1 MARAKSKPISPDN
14 PQERIE
20 EHPAFL
26 LGKHP
31 TEDSFLAS
39 YGQQFVMLAAPPG
52 TGKGVGAVIPNL
64 LSYPDSMVVNDP
76 KFENWEITSGFRASA
91 GHKVYRFSPERL
103 ETHRWNPLSA
113 INRDPLYRLGEIRTI
128 ARVLFVSD
136 NPKNQEWYN
145 KAGNV
150 FTAVLLY
157 LMETPHMPFT
167 LPQAYEIGSLGTG
180 MGTWA
185 QQIIELRS
193 TGPNALSFEALRELN
208 GVFEASKNKSSGWS
222 TTVDIVRDVLSVY
235 AEKTVAWAVSGD
247 DIDLSK
253 AREEKMTAYFS
264 VTEGSLKK
272 YGPLMNLFFTQAIRL
287 NSKVIPEQGGHCADG
302 TLRYKYQLALLMDEL
317 AIMGR
322 IEILETAPALTRGA
336 GLRFFFIFQGKDQ
349 LRAIYGEEAA
359 NGIMKA
365 IHNEIVFAPG
375 DIKLAEEYSRRLGN
389 TTVRVHNQSLNRQKH
404 QVGAQGQTD
413 SYSEQPRP
421 LMLPQD
427 INELPYDKQLIFVQ
441 GTKTTPALKILARKI
456 FYYEEEVFRSRE
468 NLPPP
473 PLPVGDASKID
484 ALTVP
489 VRTVEAKVAVADT
502 KPMQAEQRQRWN
514 PRDTNA
520 QAIEVAQA
528 ATDKAQPVEVE
539 PDPEPESVQAHDTH
553 ETM

>member
-1 MARAKSKPISPDN
+1 
-14 PQERIE
+14 
-20 EHPAFL
+20 
-26 LGKHP
+26 
-31 TEDSFLAS
+31 FLAS

-103 ETHRWNPLSA
+103 ETHRWNPLRA

-150 FTAVLLY
+150 FTAVLLF
-157 LMETPHMPFT
+157 LMETPDMPFT

-185 QQIIELRS
+185 QQVIELRS
-193 TGPNALSFEALRELN
+193 TGPNALTVETLRELN
-208 GVFEASKNKSSGWS
+208 GVLEASKNKSSGWS

-322 IEILETAPALTRGA
+322 IESMETAPALTRGA
-336 GLRFFFIFQGKDQ
+336 GLRFFLIFQGKDQ
-349 LRAIYGEEAA
+349 IRDIYGEEAA
-359 NGIMKA
+359 NAIMKA

-375 DIKLAEEYSRRLGN
+375 DIKLSEEYSRRLGN

-404 QVGAQGQTD
+404 EVGARGQTD

-421 LMLPQD
+421 LMLPQE

-441 GTKTTPALKILARKI
+441 GTQTTPALKILARKI
-456 FYYEEEVFRSRE
+456 FYYEEEVFKSRE
-468 NLPPP
+468 KLPPP

-489 VRTVEAKVAVADT
+489 VRTVEAKVAVADP

-514 PRDTNA
+514 PKDTA
-520 QAIEVAQA
+520 SQPVQAEAD
-528 ATDKAQPVEVE
+528 TAQPPEVE
-539 PDPEPESVQAHDTH
+539 PDPEPAQADEPP

>member
-1 MARAKSKPISPDN
+1 MARTKTKPISPDN
-14 PQERIE
+14 PQKRID

-103 ETHRWNPLSA
+103 ETHRWNTLSA
-113 INRDPLYRLGEIRTI
+113 ISRDPLYRLGEIRTI

-150 FTAVLLY
+150 FTAILLY
-157 LMETPHMPFT
+157 LMETPEMPVT
-167 LPQAYEIGSLGTG
+167 LPQTYEIGSLGTG
-180 MGTWA
+180 IGTWA

-193 TGPNALSFEALRELN
+193 IGPNALSFETLRELN
-208 GVFEASKNKSSGWS
+208 GVYEASKNKSSGWS
-222 TTVDIVRDVLSVY
+222 TTVDILRDVLSVY

-247 DIDLSK
+247 DIDFAK
-253 AREEKMTAYFS
+253 MREEKTTVYFS
-264 VTEGSLKK
+264 VTEGNLKK

-287 NSKVIPEQGGHCADG
+287 NSKVIPEQGGHCPDG
-302 TLRYKYQLALLMDEL
+302 TLRYKYQLGLLMDEL

-322 IEILETAPALTRGA
+322 IESMETAPALTRGA
-336 GLRFFFIFQGKDQ
+336 GLRFFLIFQGKDQ
-349 LRAIYGEEAA
+349 IRDIYGENAA

-389 TTVRVHNQSLNRQKH
+389 KTVRVHNQSLNRQKH

-413 SYSEQPRP
+413 SYSEQSRA
-421 LMLPQD
+421 LMLPQEV
-427 INELPYDKQLIFVQ
+427 NELPYDKQLIFIQ
-441 GTKTTPALKILARKI
+441 GTKTTPPLKILARKI
-456 FYYEEEVFRSRE
+456 FFYEEEVFKARA
-468 NLPPP
+468 NMPPP

-489 VRTVEAKVAVADT
+489 VRTIEAKVAVADA

-514 PRDTNA
+514 PKDKA
-520 QAIEVAQA
+520 SEVAQA
-528 ATDKAQPVEVE
+528 EADKAQPVEVE
-539 PDPEPESVQAHDTH
+539 PDPEPVQADDTS
-553 ETM
+553 EPM

>member
-1 MARAKSKPISPDN
+1 MAKAKSQPISPTN
-14 PQERIE
+14 PQKRID

-103 ETHRWNPLSA
+103 ETHRWNTLSA
-113 INRDPLYRLGEIRTI
+113 ISRDPLYRLGEIRTI

-150 FTAVLLY
+150 FTAILLY
-157 LMETPHMPFT
+157 LMETPEMPFT
-167 LPQAYEIGSLGTG
+167 LPQTYEIGSLGTG
-180 MGTWA
+180 IGTWA

-193 TGPNALSFEALRELN
+193 IGPNALSFETLRELN
-208 GVFEASKNKSSGWS
+208 GVYEASKNKSSGWS
-222 TTVDIVRDVLSVY
+222 TTVDILRDVLSVY

-247 DIDLSK
+247 DIDFAK
-253 AREEKMTAYFS
+253 MREEKTTVYFS
-264 VTEGSLKK
+264 VTEGNLKK

-287 NSKVIPEQGGHCADG
+287 NSKVIPEQGGHCPDG
-302 TLRYKYQLALLMDEL
+302 TLRYKYQLGLLMDEL

-322 IEILETAPALTRGA
+322 IESMETAPALTRGA
-336 GLRFFFIFQGKDQ
+336 GLRFFLIFQGKDQ
-349 LRAIYGEEAA
+349 IRDIYGENAA

-421 LMLPQD
+421 LMLPQEV
-427 INELPYDKQLIFVQ
+427 NELPYDKQLIFIQ
-441 GTKTTPALKILARKI
+441 GTKTTPPLKILARKI
-456 FYYEEEVFRSRE
+456 FFYEEEVFKARA
-468 NLPPP
+468 NMPPP

-489 VRTVEAKVAVADT
+489 VRTIEAKVAVADA

-514 PRDTNA
+514 PKEKAANA
-520 QAIEVAQA
+520 ASAKPDA
-528 ATDKAQPVEVE
+528 AQPVDE
-539 PDPEPESVQAHDTH
+539 PDPEPTPAQADDTLD
-553 ETM
+553 TM

>member
-1 MARAKSKPISPDN
+1 MSQSSKTYGPDN
-14 PQERIE
+14 LQKRIE
-20 EHPAFL
+20 EHPAFI

-31 TEDSFLAS
+31 TKDSFLAS
-39 YGQQFVMLAAPPG
+39 YGQQFVQLAAPPG

-76 KFENWEITSGFRASA
+76 KFENWDITSGFRKGA

-103 ETHRWNPLSA
+103 ETHRWNPLAS
-113 INRDPLYRLGEIRTI
+113 ISRDHLYRLGEIRTM
-128 ARVLFVSD
+128 ASVLFVSD

-157 LMETPHMPFT
+157 LMETPEMPCT

-180 MGTWA
+180 MGAWA
-185 QQIIELRS
+185 QQVIDQRS
-193 TGPNALSFEALRELN
+193 SGKDALSIETLRELG
-208 GVFEASKNKSSGWS
+208 GVLEASKNKSSGWS
-222 TTVDIVRDVLSVY
+222 TTADIVRDVLSMY

-247 DIDLSK
+247 EKSPDNIDFSK
-253 AREEKMTAYFS
+253 AREEKTTIYFS

-287 NSKVIPEQGGHCADG
+287 NSKVLPEQGGHCADG
-302 TLRYKYQLALLMDEL
+302 TLRYKYQLALMMDEF

-322 IEILETAPALTRGA
+322 MEIMETAPALTRGA
-336 GLRFFFIFQGKDQ
+336 GLRFFLIFQGKDQ
-349 LRAIYGEEAA
+349 IRATYGEEAA

-389 TTVRVHNQSLNRQKH
+389 KTVRVQNQSLNRQKH
-404 QVGAQGQTD
+404 ELGARGQTD
-413 SYSEQPRP
+413 SYSEQPRA
-421 LMLPQD
+421 LMLPQEV
-427 INELPYDKQLIFVQ
+427 NELPYDQQLIFVQ
-441 GTKTTPALKILARKI
+441 GTKTTPPMKILARKI
-456 FYYEEEVFRSRE
+456 FFYEEEVFRSRA

-489 VRTVEAKVAVADT
+489 VRVVDKKAAVAE
-502 KPMQAEQRQRWN
+502 PHAQRLQQEHQKRWV
-514 PRDTNA
+514 PGA
-520 QAIEVAQA
+520 GSEVA
-528 ATDKAQPVEVE
+528 KSPPVVL
-539 PDPEPESVQAHDTH
+539 PK
-553 ETM
+553 

>member
-1 MARAKSKPISPDN
+1 MASQAQYSPQN
-14 PQERIE
+14 PQKRIE
-20 EHPAFL
+20 EHPGFL
-26 LGKHP
+26 IGKHP
-31 TEDSFLAS
+31 TKDRFLAS

-64 LSYPDSMVVNDP
+64 LCYPDSMVVNDP
-76 KFENWEITSGFRASA
+76 KFENWDITSGFRAAA

-103 ETHRWNPLSA
+103 ATHRWNPLAS
-113 INRDPLYRLGEIRTI
+113 ISRDHLFRLGEIRTM

-157 LMETPHMPFT
+157 LMETPGMPCT

-180 MGTWA
+180 MGAWA
-185 QQIIELRS
+185 QQVIDERS
-193 TGPNALSFEALRELN
+193 SGKDALSVETLRELN
-208 GVFEASKNKSSGWS
+208 GVLEASKNKSSGWS
-222 TTVDIVRDVLSVY
+222 TTTDIVRDVLSMY

-247 DIDLSK
+247 DDSPDNIDFSK
-253 AREEKMTAYFS
+253 AREEKTTIYFS

-287 NSKVIPEQGGHCADG
+287 NSKVLPEQGGHCPDG
-302 TLRYKYQLALLMDEL
+302 TLKLKYQLALLMDEF

-322 IEILETAPALTRGA
+322 MEIMETAPALTRGA
-336 GLRFFFIFQGKDQ
+336 GLRFFLIFQGKDQ
-349 LRAIYGEEAA
+349 IRATYGEEAA

-389 TTVRVHNQSLNRQKH
+389 TTVRVQNQSLNRQKH
-404 QVGAQGQTD
+404 EVVARGQTD

-421 LMLPQD
+421 LMLPQEV
-427 INELPYDKQLIFVQ
+427 NELPYDKQLIFVQ
-441 GTKTTPALKILARKI
+441 GTKTTPPMKILSRKI
-456 FYYEEEVFRSRE
+456 FFYEEQVFRDRA
-468 NLPPP
+468 NLLPP
-473 PLPVGDASKID
+473 PLPFGDASKID

-489 VRTVEAKVAVADT
+489 VRVVDKKAEVAAPHAQQLQQEHE
-502 KPMQAEQRQRWN
+502 KRWN
-514 PRDTNA
+514 PAGRSPAASQGELPSPPAQPPA
-520 QAIEVAQA
+520 QA
-528 ATDKAQPVEVE
+528 
-539 PDPEPESVQAHDTH
+539 PEL
-553 ETM
+553 

>member
-1 MARAKSKPISPDN
+1 MSKSASKYSPDN
-14 PQERIE
+14 PQKRIE
-20 EHPAFL
+20 EYPAFL

-31 TEDSFLAS
+31 TKDSFLAS

-52 TGKGVGAVIPNL
+52 TGKGVGEVIPNL

-76 KFENWEITSGFRASA
+76 KFENWDITSGFRKAA

-103 ETHRWNPLSA
+103 ETHRWNPLAS
-113 INRDPLYRLGEIRTI
+113 ISRDHLYRLGEIRTM
-128 ARVLFVSD
+128 ASVLFVSD

-157 LMETPHMPFT
+157 LMETPGMPCT

-180 MGTWA
+180 MGAWA
-185 QQIIELRS
+185 QQVIDQRS
-193 TGPNALSFEALRELN
+193 SGKEALSVETLRELG
-208 GVFEASKNKSSGWS
+208 GVLEASKNKSSGWS
-222 TTVDIVRDVLSVY
+222 TTADIVRDVLSMY

-247 DIDLSK
+247 QDSPDNIDFSK
-253 AREEKMTAYFS
+253 AREERTTIYFS

-287 NSKVIPEQGGHCADG
+287 NSKVLPEQGGHCADG
-302 TLRYKYQLALLMDEL
+302 TLRYKYQLALMMDEF

-322 IEILETAPALTRGA
+322 MEIMETAPALTRGA
-336 GLRFFFIFQGKDQ
+336 GLRFFLIFQGKDQ
-349 LRAIYGEEAA
+349 IRATYGEEAA

-389 TTVRVHNQSLNRQKH
+389 TTVRVQNQSLNRQRH
-404 QVGAQGQTD
+404 EIGARGQTD
-413 SYSEQPRP
+413 SFSEQPRP
-421 LMLPQD
+421 LLLPQEV
-427 INELPYDKQLIFVQ
+427 NELPYDKQLIFVQ
-441 GTKTTPALKILARKI
+441 GTKTTAPMKILARKI
-456 FYYEEEVFRSRE
+456 FFYEEEIFRNRA

-489 VRTVEAKVAVADT
+489 VRVVDKKAAVSS
-502 KPMQAEQRQRWN
+502 PHAEQLQQEHGKRWS
-514 PRDTNA
+514 PGAGSGVT
-520 QAIEVAQA
+520 EVSL
-528 ATDKAQPVEVE
+528 ATQPIPV
-539 PDPEPESVQAHDTH
+539 PPSINESFDGL
-553 ETM
+553 

>member
-1 MARAKSKPISPDN
+1 MSKSASKYSPDN
-14 PQERIE
+14 PQKRIE
-20 EHPAFL
+20 EYPAFL

-31 TEDSFLAS
+31 TKDSFLAS

-52 TGKGVGAVIPNL
+52 TGKGVGEVIPNL

-76 KFENWEITSGFRASA
+76 KFENWDITSGFRKAA

-103 ETHRWNPLSA
+103 ETHRWNPLAS
-113 INRDPLYRLGEIRTI
+113 ISRDHLYRLGEIRTM
-128 ARVLFVSD
+128 ASVLFVSD

-157 LMETPHMPFT
+157 LMETPEMPCT

-180 MGTWA
+180 MGAWA
-185 QQIIELRS
+185 QQVIDQRS
-193 TGPNALSFEALRELN
+193 SGKEALSVETLRELG
-208 GVFEASKNKSSGWS
+208 GVLEASKNKSSGWS
-222 TTVDIVRDVLSVY
+222 TTADIVRDVLSMY

-247 DIDLSK
+247 QNSPDNIDFSK
-253 AREEKMTAYFS
+253 AREERTTIYFS

-287 NSKVIPEQGGHCADG
+287 NSKVLPEQGGHCADG
-302 TLRYKYQLALLMDEL
+302 TLRYKYQLALMMDEF

-322 IEILETAPALTRGA
+322 MEIMETAPALTRGA
-336 GLRFFFIFQGKDQ
+336 GLRFFLIFQGKDQ
-349 LRAIYGEEAA
+349 IRATYGEEAA

-389 TTVRVHNQSLNRQKH
+389 TTVRVQNQSLNRQRH
-404 QVGAQGQTD
+404 EIGARGQTD
-413 SYSEQPRP
+413 SFSEQPRP
-421 LMLPQD
+421 LLLPQEV
-427 INELPYDKQLIFVQ
+427 NELPYDKQLIFVQ
-441 GTKTTPALKILARKI
+441 GTKTTAPMKILARKI
-456 FYYEEEVFRSRE
+456 FFYEEEIFKNRA

-489 VRTVEAKVAVADT
+489 VRIVDKKAAVSS
-502 KPMQAEQRQRWN
+502 PHAEQLQQEHDKRWS
-514 PRDTNA
+514 PGAASTVT
-520 QAIEVAQA
+520 EVAP
-528 ATDKAQPVEVE
+528 ATQPNPV
-539 PDPEPESVQAHDTH
+539 PPSIDESFDGL
-553 ETM
+553 